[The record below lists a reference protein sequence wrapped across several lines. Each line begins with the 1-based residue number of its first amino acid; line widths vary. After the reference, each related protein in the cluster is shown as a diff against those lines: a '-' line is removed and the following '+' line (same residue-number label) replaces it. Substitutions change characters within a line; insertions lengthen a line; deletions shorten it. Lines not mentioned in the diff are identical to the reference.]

1 MPPLVAGI
9 VLKIASTIA
18 FAFMV
23 TAIKAASADIPAGE
37 VLFARSFFGIVP
49 VIIYLVWIGEFPASL
64 ATRNPFGHVRRSLV
78 GTLSMFTWFT
88 GIAHLPLPDATA
100 ISYSGPLFG
109 VCFAALLLG
118 EKVRAFRWTA
128 VFVGFVGVLIVLSEQ
143 VSDLGYSGPRAFGAA
158 CSLASAVL
166 GALAAV
172 TIRSLTATETT
183 GSIVFYF
190 SLSGTVFSLLTL
202 PAGWVVPTPGL
213 AGLMVL
219 AGLLGGVGQVLM
231 TQSYRLAEASI
242 IAPFDYINMIWIVL
256 LSFMVF
262 GDVPSLTVVFGS
274 LVVIASGVFVI
285 WRESRLGLLEA
296 KARQRGTLP
305 PV

>member
-128 VFVGFVGVLIVLSEQ
+128 VFVGFVGVLIVLSPHFG
-143 VSDLGYSGPRAFGAA
+143 DLDHLTEGGAA
-158 CSLASAVL
+158 TGAMCCFGSAVFM
-166 GALAAV
+166 AFAQIQV
-172 TIRSLTATETT
+172 RNLTATERT
-183 GSIVFYF
+183 GAIVVYF
-190 SLSGTVFSLLTL
+190 SIGSALVALSTSPWWVMPSGGDLALLILTGIFGGIGQIFLTL
-202 PAGWVVPTPGL
+202 AYRHADASVVAPLEYTSMLWAVVTGWWFF
-213 AGLMVL
+213 
-219 AGLLGGVGQVLM
+219 
-231 TQSYRLAEASI
+231 AE
-242 IAPFDYINMIWIVL
+242 W
-256 LSFMVF
+256 
-262 GDVPSLTVVFGS
+262 PSLTVLVGS
-274 LVVIASGVFVI
+274 AVIVGSGIAIV
-285 WRESRLGLLEA
+285 WRERAIGIARRDEA
-296 KARQRGTLP
+296 N
-305 PV
+305 